1 MTDQAAI
8 APDPAGG
15 SSWLLCRAGA
25 GLCALPLEHVVEIM
39 RALPVEAVAVPSPCL
54 RGLSIIRGQP
64 VPVVDLGMLLGE
76 PSCEAARLVA
86 VTVGGRPV
94 ALAVTA
100 VLGVRTLDP
109 TTLSSA
115 LPPLLRDAAGDAV
128 SAIGTLDAELLF
140 LLQAGRLVPQS
151 LFDQLDA
158 GAAL

>member
-8 APDPAGG
+8 APDLAAG

-25 GLCALPLEHVVEIM
+25 GLCALPLDHVVEIM
-39 RALPVEAVAVPSPCL
+39 RVLPVEAVAAASPCL

-64 VPVVDLGMLLGE
+64 VPVVDLGVLLGE
-76 PSCEAARLVA
+76 TACAAARLVA
-86 VTVGGRPV
+86 VTIGGRPV
-94 ALAVTA
+94 ALAVAA

-109 TTLSSA
+109 TTLSA
-115 LPPLLRDAAGDAV
+115 LPPLLRDAASDAV

-158 GAAL
+158 GAAP